1 MIKKIIITILTTLF
15 FMQTAMAEDKNNNIN
30 KKFKHFLK
38 CINEKID
45 ETKDYQIKKWDEG
58 KSQITHTKSNLLKGK
73 TKLTAFFSDFP
84 DLDKK

>member
-38 CINEKID
+38 YINEKID
-45 ETKDYQIKKWDEG
+45 ETKDYQIKKWNEG
-58 KSQITHTKSNLLKGK
+58 KSQITQTKSNLLKGK
-73 TKLTAFFSDFP
+73 AKLTGFFSNFP
-84 DLDKK
+84 DVDKK

>member
-15 FMQTAMAEDKNNNIN
+15 FMQTVMAEDKVNNIN

-45 ETKDYQIKKWDEG
+45 ETEDYQIKKWNEG
-58 KSQITHTKSNLLKGK
+58 KSQITQTKSNLLKGK
-73 TKLTAFFSDFP
+73 TELTGFFSDFP
-84 DLDKK
+84 GLDKK